1 MRLTTIFLIIL
12 SLFVFTNEGF
22 CESQKSMCKKYCK
35 RLNNPTNQKRCI
47 LKCDNQYRHCVSDPV
62 YE

>member
-22 CESQKSMCKKYCK
+22 CDSQLSMCKKRCK
-35 RLNNPTNQKRCI
+35 SLNNPTNQKRCN
-47 LKCDNQYRHCVSDPV
+47 LKCNDQYRHCVYDPV
-62 YE
+62 HE